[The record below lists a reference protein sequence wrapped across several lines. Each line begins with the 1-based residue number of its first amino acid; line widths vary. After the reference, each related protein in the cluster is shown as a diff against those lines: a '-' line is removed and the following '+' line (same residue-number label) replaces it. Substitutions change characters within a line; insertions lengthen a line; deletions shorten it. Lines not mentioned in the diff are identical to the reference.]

1 MNKQLQALK
10 SKLNITNIFSI
21 TELSSN
27 KIYLFHNEIDK
38 VNYSIATDGILTH
51 VDTWIAK
58 NPGGVDSFL
67 MGCSTSKKFEFRLEN
82 AMIALIE
89 KNRDHDMI
97 RNLYINEDEILKA
110 INSSIYK
117 VEMADRGKMIIKRWR
132 I

>member
-58 NPGGVDSFL
+58 NPGGVDPFL

-97 RNLYINEDEILKA
+97 RNLYINDDEILKA